1 MQGCSGDSRRGAHFR
16 EKYWKMSSTD
26 LTQISIGTQPPFKP
40 AFSQTTRT
48 GLATLVAVLALLC
61 LIFDWPFSRIDIYQ
75 PFMLTAGFVLI
86 AYVIDV
92 PFRTLKPKLALM
104 AAFLLAAFLAW
115 VAWYSNGDIIS
126 QTVADFS
133 WKLASVGVIA
143 LIIGAGIWNAP
154 YKNFHSK
161 IAAIPMM
168 FIVMFAFIG
177 CSLWTITYS
186 TSDARIYPLYTY
198 VGLKQYYRLFKADI
212 WTIAWHNALIYLVLG
227 TTFSFIMGFLIAVFM
242 DQKIRL
248 EGMFRTIYL
257 YPFALSFIVTG
268 HVWAWILSPEY
279 GLEKSVRQL
288 GWTSFSFDWIAN
300 NHKAIY
306 TVVIAGVWQ
315 GTGLVMAL
323 MLAGLRGIDDDVW
336 RAARVDGIPK
346 WRTYLQ
352 IVLPMMRPV
361 LITTFVIVAS
371 GCVRIYDLVVALT
384 DGGPGIST
392 TVPAQYVYK
401 YLFMGNIGQGL
412 SAATVMLLTSAVIL
426 IPWVY
431 VEFVRGKQQR

>member
-1 MQGCSGDSRRGAHFR
+1 MFYLVDETADV
-16 EKYWKMSSTD
+16 SSTD
-26 LTQISIGTQPPFKP
+26 ITRLSAAYQPPFEP
-40 AFSQTTRT
+40 AFGQPLRV
-48 GLATLVAVLALLC
+48 GFAVLVIALAGLS
-61 LIFDWPFSRIDIYQ
+61 LVFDWPFADIGVFQ
-75 PFMLTAGFVLI
+75 PFMLTAGFV
-86 AYVIDV
+86 AVSYVIEI
-92 PFRTLKPKLALM
+92 PFRALWPRLAM
-104 AAFLLAAFLAW
+104 IGVFLAGAALAW
-115 VAWYSNGDIIS
+115 AAWYSNGTLIS
-126 QTVADFS
+126 QDGADIS
-133 WKLASVGVIA
+133 WKLISCG
-143 LIIGAGIWNAP
+143 IIGLMLVAGVWNAP
-154 YKNFHSK
+154 YRNFHSK

-177 CSLWTITYS
+177 CSLWTIAYS
-186 TSDARIYPLYTY
+186 TSDARIYPVYTY
-198 VGLKQYYRLFKADI
+198 VGLKQYYRLFNAEI

-227 TTFSFIMGFLIAVFM
+227 TTFSFVTGFLIAVFM

-248 EGMFRTIYL
+248 EGVFRTIYL

-279 GLEKSVRQL
+279 GLEKSMRQL
-288 GWTSFSFDWIAN
+288 GWTSFSFDWITN
-300 NHKAIY
+300 TDKAIY

-323 MLAGLRGIDDDVW
+323 MIAGLRSIDDEVW
-336 RAARVDGIPK
+336 KASRVDGIPK

-352 IVLPMMRPV
+352 IVIPMMRPV

-371 GCVRIYDLVVALT
+371 GAVRLYDIVVALT

-401 YLFMGNIGQGL
+401 YLFQGNIGQGL
-412 SAATVMLLTSAVIL
+412 AAATVMLMTTAVIL

-431 VEFVRGKQQR
+431 IEFIKGKQQR